1 MSDGSHLVAHGIGG
15 EILLS
20 GILHTGNGS
29 VAEAVIREGRTP
41 RLSVFLAIAD
51 INILR
56 EGITEVVE
64 IQTAVSLQFL
74 GIFHTDGIT
83 LLATDLETNP
93 ARHVLSEIYDEGIV
107 AMLQTHR
114 MTEFLLNH
122 SRHRLRHQRT
132 VRNGTALGFLPL
144 AIVETSL
151 GPALQRLFPAGIIL
165 LAIILVVAADRTIET
180 QLPCVVGSPGFGLS
194 VLILHLHVDAAFR
207 ITEERCLVC
216 LLQSHRKHS
225 AVAQFDGDGIL
236 LGQERSDIKGIV
248 IDGLAIIGWCRLQCL
263 TAPHTLTVDI
273 KLVYTES
280 GNISHRPLHLAFC
293 RKVLADI
300 ACRQSGVHAFLFSGL
315 QVFQANPGTAPFGFT
330 EQSDGEEL
338 RFGPFRFSFI
348 GSDTHLPVS
357 LSATQQRLALIRNP
371 QLFIAVA
378 FTAIP

>member
-1 MSDGSHLVAHGIGG
+1 MSDGSHLVAHGISGK
-15 EILLS
+15 ILLS
-20 GILHTGNGS
+20 GILHTGDGS
-29 VAEAVIREGRTP
+29 IAETVIREDRAP
-41 RLSVFLAIAD
+41 RLSVLLAIAD

-56 EGITEVVE
+56 EGIAEVVE

-74 GIFHTDGIT
+74 GIFHTDGIS
-83 LLATDLETNP
+83 LFATDQETDP

-144 AIVETSL
+144 TVVETSL
-151 GPALQRLFPAGIIL
+151 GPALQSLFPAGIIL
-165 LAIILVVAADRTIET
+165 LAIIFVVAADRTIET
-180 QLPCVVGSPGFGLS
+180 QLPCVIGSPGFSLS
-194 VLILHLHVDAAFR
+194 VLILHLHVDATFR
-207 ITEERCLVC
+207 ITEERRLVS

-236 LGQERSDIKGIV
+236 LGQERSDIESIV
-248 IDGLAIIGWCRLQCL
+248 VDGLAIISWHWLQSL
-263 TAPHTLTVDI
+263 TATHTLSVDI
-273 KLVYTES
+273 KLIYTKS
-280 GNISHRPLHLAFC
+280 GNISHRPFHLAFGG
-293 RKVLADI
+293 KVLTDI
-300 ACRQSGVHAFLFSGL
+300 ACCQSGMYAFLFSRL
-315 QVFQANPGTAPFGFT
+315 QVFQTNPGTAPFGFT

-357 LSATQQRLALIRNP
+357 LSTTQQRLALIRNP

>member
-1 MSDGSHLVAHGIGG
+1 MSDGSHLVAHGISG

-29 VAEAVIREGRTP
+29 VAETVIREGRTP

-51 INILR
+51 IDILR
-56 EGITEVVE
+56 EGIAEVVE

-74 GIFHTDGIT
+74 GIFHTNGIT

-107 AMLQTHR
+107 AMLQTYR

-165 LAIILVVAADRTIET
+165 LAIILVVAADRTIEA

-236 LGQERSDIKGIV
+236 LGKERSDIKGIV

-300 ACRQSGVHAFLFSGL
+300 ACRQSGMHAFLFSGL
-315 QVFQANPGTAPFGFT
+315 QVFQANPGAAPFGFT
-330 EQSDGEEL
+330 EQSDGKEL
-338 RFGPFRFSFI
+338 RFGPFRLTPV
-348 GSDTHLPVS
+348 GGDTYLPVS

>member
-1 MSDGSHLVAHGIGG
+1 MSDGSHLIAHGISG
-15 EILLS
+15 EILLA
-20 GILHTGNGS
+20 GILHTGDGS
-29 VAEAVIREGRTP
+29 IAETMIGEDRAP
-41 RLSVFLAIAD
+41 RLAVLLTIAD
-51 INILR
+51 IDILR
-56 EGITEVVE
+56 EGIAEVVE

-83 LLATDLETNP
+83 LPATDLETDP
-93 ARHVLSEIYDEGIV
+93 ARHVLSEIYDECIV
-107 AMLQTHR
+107 AMLQTYR

-151 GPALQRLFPAGIIL
+151 GPAFQRLFPAGIIL
-165 LAIILVVAADRTIET
+165 LAIILVVAADRTIEA
-180 QLPCVVGSPGFGLS
+180 QLPCIVGSPGFSLS

-207 ITEERCLVC
+207 ITEKRRLVC
-216 LLQSHRKHS
+216 LLLSHRKHS
-225 AVAQFDGDGIL
+225 SVAQFDGDGIL
-236 LGQERSDIKGIV
+236 LSQERSDIERIV
-248 IDGLAIIGWCRLQCL
+248 VNSLAVIGWCRLQCL
-263 TAPHTLTVDI
+263 AAAHTLSVDVELI
-273 KLVYTES
+273 DTES
-280 GNISHRPLHLAFC
+280 GNISHRPLHLTFC

-300 ACRQSGVHAFLFSGL
+300 ACCQSGMHAFLFSRL